1 MTDKVLR
8 LITTQEREKR
18 ERDAQLADRYC
29 GKDGSAPPP
38 DEKPADE
45 APIPTDEPPTDEPP
59 PVVTKEDLDYAVSEL
74 AKLSTLEAE
83 LVLESYAKRLGVPV
97 PALRSEVKKARR
109 FGGAAVNAISER
121 PHWKVEPWPD
131 PVSPKEVLAGIK
143 RRIKQHVFMTDEA
156 VLASV
161 MFAWVHEAAVH
172 SPILLVSSP
181 EPECG
186 KSTLL
191 GLIKYMTPRGE
202 TFSDV
207 TAQVLYRMI
216 EKWHPTMLV
225 DEADDAFKS
234 SPQLRGVINS
244 GWTRGTGVP
253 RCNPDTL
260 EPEFFET
267 FIRDHIFKP
276 GKPDRI
282 GSEAL
287 VKALINMGDRPWGE
301 LPWPYSGKPITQV
314 QLAKLL
320 KPFKVG
326 PKQTRFSG
334 GVTLKGY
341 TAEAFEKAYRYIPAA
356 EPEKED
362 ADT

>member
-38 DEKPADE
+38 DEKPPVE

-156 VLASV
+156 VLASSLWV

-267 FIRDHIFKP
+267 FGPKVIGMKGLRVPGTTLGRSIIIDMERKLAGDEVKDFDHI
-276 GKPDRI
+276 DD
-282 GSEAL
+282 E
-287 VKALINMGDRPWGE
+287 D
-301 LPWPYSGKPITQV
+301 
-314 QLAKLL
+314 LA
-320 KPFKVG
+320 
-326 PKQTRFSG
+326 QTRCQLSRFAIDNVDELTG
-334 GVTLKGY
+334 KT
-341 TAEAFEKAYRYIPAA
+341 P
-356 EPEKED
+356 
-362 ADT
+362 